1 MVMKRWWNN
10 KDDYAKAEQ
19 QGDWYRSSFKA
30 LGYVELYADTIP
42 PAIVSTNL
50 SDGMDASRMGSIFLV
65 VKDETDEFRNFR
77 ATLDGKWLRFTNDKG
92 RKFVYK
98 FDEHCPPGAHELKL
112 HVEDCAGNAT
122 ERTYHFTR

>member
-1 MVMKRWWNN
+1 MVMKRWWNS
-10 KDDYAKAEQ
+10 KDDYVKAER
-19 QGDWYRSSFKA
+19 QGDWYRADFKA

-50 SDGMDASRMGSIFLV
+50 KDGMNASGLSSLFLV

-98 FDEHCPPGAHELKL
+98 FDEHCPPGP
-112 HVEDCAGNAT
+112 HVLNIHLEDCAGNRI
-122 ERTYHFTR
+122 ERSYRFTR